1 MPHLYSK
8 MFCEDCGAA
17 ADTCRFCGA
26 DAAPCRPEFGM
37 HVCHECDGDLCHPE
51 LNLIKPHFMR
61 LVEKLPISVAPED
74 FEDIATQFKDALKR
88 LLFIDGSKE
97 SIIACLNSLQEEE
110 SAQASVARHILENA
124 WLAYYSS

>member
-8 MFCEDCGAA
+8 MFCEECGVS

-61 LVEKLPISVAPED
+61 LVEKLPIRVAPED
-74 FEDIATQFKDALKR
+74 FDDIATQFKDLLAR

-110 SAQASVARHILENA
+110 SSQASVARRILESA
-124 WLAYYSS
+124 WLAYY